1 MMDILY
7 TLMRRYPADFIITGR
22 GSAGEGRQK
31 RRFSEET
38 YTWKEGRLVMMR
50 NLAFSPI

>member
-22 GSAGEGRQK
+22 GSGREGRQK
-31 RRFSEET
+31 WWFSEAT
-38 YTWKEGRLVMMR
+38 YTRREEKG
-50 NLAFSPI
+50 S

>member
-22 GSAGEGRQK
+22 EPGREGCQK
-31 RRFSEET
+31 RWFSEAT
-38 YTWKEGRLVMMR
+38 YTRREEEG
-50 NLAFSPI
+50 S